1 MQSESQAPE
10 TLNEFIHDVGIPN
23 ELHTDG
29 AKVTTFGNWVKI
41 CKKFAIKR
49 TIAEPYS
56 PWKNPAE
63 KGVKLV
69 KQKASQLMRSTATPL
84 RLWDYAYQ
92 YASEII
98 CHSASDMYSLEGVTP
113 VEKVHNHTPDISEML
128 YFTWYEWVWYHE
140 PTGDDHQKLGRVLGP
155 AYDIGQGLA

>member
-10 TLNEFIHDVGIPN
+10 TLNEFIHDIGIPN

-56 PWKNPAE
+56 PWQNPAE

-84 RLWDYAYQ
+84 QMWDYTY
-92 YASEII
+92 
-98 CHSASDMYSLEGVTP
+98 
-113 VEKVHNHTPDISEML
+113 
-128 YFTWYEWVWYHE
+128 
-140 PTGDDHQKLGRVLGP
+140 
-155 AYDIGQGLA
+155 